1 MTLLD
6 RVAAALREAG
16 IPHAL
21 IGAGALSVYGVNR
34 ATHDHDL
41 FVLDNSCLQT
51 APWADLLRQDVSVEI
66 RKGDA
71 SDPLAGV
78 IRFRSPGEIPVDVVV
93 GKLKWQRYVLD
104 RATVRTVPEAEIPVV
119 QATDLILLKL
129 YAGGPQDGWDIQQLL
144 EGMEGEDRSA
154 MVAEVT
160 KNLPDLP
167 PHATKLWNRV
177 IEG

>member
-1 MTLLD
+1 MTLLA

-21 IGAGALSVYGVNR
+21 IGAGALAVYGVNR

-41 FVLDNSCLQT
+41 FVLDNSCLRSD
-51 APWADLLRQDVSVEI
+51 PWTDLLRQDVAVEI

-78 IRFRSPGEIPVDVVV
+78 IRFRFPGEIPVDVVV
-93 GKLKWQRYVLD
+93 GKLKWQRFALD

-119 QATDLILLKL
+119 QPADLILLKL
-129 YAGGPQDGWDIQQLL
+129 YAGGAQDGWDVQQLL
-144 EGMEGEDRSA
+144 EGTEGEERSSI
-154 MVAEVT
+154 VAEVT
-160 KNLPDLP
+160 KHLPDLP
-167 PHATKLWNRV
+167 PRATRLWNRV
-177 IEG
+177 LEG